1 MHILYCII
9 TCNQTWLIQTMLPAY
24 CPIYNEIFSGKC
36 VCIYLLRLAFLI
48 DSYYLFKKTDIFWK
62 KQMWYK
68 DFNLNNLKLES
79 AITVVYTSWM
89 RIEMYIHNLIKTKLT
104 QMDMFD
110 DFHNFGSIKLE
121 GGNKQKNIYCLF
133 KISIRKVDWCIDF
146 LSITF
151 C

>member
-1 MHILYCII
+1 MI
-9 TCNQTWLIQTMLPAY
+9 
-24 CPIYNEIFSGKC
+24 
-36 VCIYLLRLAFLI
+36 
-48 DSYYLFKKTDIFWK
+48 
-62 KQMWYK
+62 YK

-79 AITVVYTSWM
+79 AITVVYISWM

>member
-1 MHILYCII
+1 
-9 TCNQTWLIQTMLPAY
+9 
-24 CPIYNEIFSGKC
+24 
-36 VCIYLLRLAFLI
+36 
-48 DSYYLFKKTDIFWK
+48 
-62 KQMWYK
+62 
-68 DFNLNNLKLES
+68 
-79 AITVVYTSWM
+79 
-89 RIEMYIHNLIKTKLT
+89 
-104 QMDMFD
+104 MDMFD